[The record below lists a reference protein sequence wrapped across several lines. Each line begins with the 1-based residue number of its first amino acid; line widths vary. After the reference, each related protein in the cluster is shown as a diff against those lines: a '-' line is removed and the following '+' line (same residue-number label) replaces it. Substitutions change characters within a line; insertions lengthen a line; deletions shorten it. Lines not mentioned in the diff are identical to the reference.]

1 MYKLM
6 VSDLDETLVR
16 ADGSLSPENAA
27 AIKAAAQHGVKFV
40 PNTGR
45 GFASVQNLL
54 KEIDTFDQPDQF
66 VISYNGGAV
75 VENKGNK
82 VLMTGQMPYEHAK
95 MLFDLMSQHEEI
107 AVHVYTLNHLY
118 MYNPRQDDIDYVGSR
133 GVEYRVMTDTD
144 FSRFQNK
151 HIMKVIFMNPDIEV
165 RHAIAEEIYAQVG
178 EWADLTYSSARYAE
192 FNPKGVNKGTAT
204 LKLGEY
210 LGIKPEEIIA
220 FGDNSNDLPMLRA
233 VGMPVSVSNGIDE
246 VKDVAKYVTKANYD
260 TGVAEAINK
269 FVLSQY

>member
-16 ADGSLSPENAA
+16 ADGTISPENAA
-27 AIKAAAQHGVKFV
+27 AIKAAAAHGVRFV

-45 GFASVQNLL
+45 GFASVQPLL
-54 KEIDTFDQPDQF
+54 KDIGTFDEAGQF

-75 VENKGNK
+75 VENKDNK
-82 VLMTGQMPYEHAK
+82 VLMTGQMPFEHAK
-95 MLFDLMSQHEEI
+95 QIFDLLSPHDEI

-118 MYNPRQDDIDYVGSR
+118 MYNARPDDIEYVASR
-133 GVEYRVMTDTD
+133 GVEYRTMPDTD
-144 FSRFQNK
+144 FSRFADK
-151 HIMKVIFMNPDIEV
+151 HIMKVIFMNPDIKV
-165 RHAIAEEIYAQVG
+165 RHAIADKVYAQVG
-178 EWADLTYSSARYAE
+178 EYADLTYSSGRYAE

-204 LKLGEY
+204 LQLGKY

-233 VGMPVSVSNGIDE
+233 VGMPVSVANGIDE
-246 VKDVAKYVTKANYD
+246 VKDVAKYVTKADYN
-260 TGVAEAINK
+260 TGVAEAIKK